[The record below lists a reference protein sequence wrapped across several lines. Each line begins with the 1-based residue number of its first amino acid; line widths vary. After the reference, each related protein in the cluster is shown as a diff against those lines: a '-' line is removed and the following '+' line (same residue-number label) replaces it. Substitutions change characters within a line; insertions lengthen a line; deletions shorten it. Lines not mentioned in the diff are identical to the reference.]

1 MNKLSIV
8 SNRHEFCFRYVFLPS
23 LINGIMKL
31 LIYLVLLS
39 NLHFLEAFAPIFQ
52 SWQLL
57 ISSLIEIA

>member
-1 MNKLSIV
+1 
-8 SNRHEFCFRYVFLPS
+8 
-23 LINGIMKL
+23 MKL

-57 ISSLIEIA
+57 ISSLIEIAWLILV